1 MASTSDA
8 RVQDTWL
15 RTLWS
20 HHQVE
25 IWWWAFVGVNAW
37 GILMLRE
44 WATVPFHFIWIGLSL
59 IYGWRVWSIRA
70 TGAALGVIV
79 VVTGATLLVDVIS
92 GDQAADELTEIPLM
106 SAVFIAMVLY
116 VRRSDVAQRKI
127 ERVSEHNLALLEE
140 SRRLVQD
147 ASHVLRTP
155 LTIALG
161 HAELLQR
168 TTSDPDAAEDAQ
180 VVVDELHRLKKTT
193 DRLLELAKSEQPDF
207 LYPVETSLGHLV
219 TTTTTRWTGTHS
231 EVRLG
236 QVEDTVAWV
245 DPDRVAEALD
255 EVIGNAI
262 VHTPP
267 GTPILVSAYR
277 EHGYHVISVS
287 DRGPGVP
294 DSAMDGIFDRFAH
307 STDSDHRGVGL
318 GLAIVQ
324 AICEGHGGAVAV
336 HARPGGGSVFELR
349 LPASDEVTADSAPPH
364 PTDEAADG
372 GLLIGPSESGPAG

>member
-1 MASTSDA
+1 MASISD
-8 RVQDTWL
+8 VESQDGWL

-20 HHQVE
+20 SHQVE
-25 IWWWAFVGVNAW
+25 IWWWVFVAVNAW
-37 GILMLRE
+37 GIVMLRE

-70 TGAALGVIV
+70 TAAALAVIV
-79 VVTGATLLVDVIS
+79 VVTGATLLEDVIS

-106 SAVFIAMVLY
+106 SAVFIAMVLF
-116 VRRSDVAQRKI
+116 VRRSEAAQR
-127 ERVSEHNLALLEE
+127 ETQRVSEHNLALLEE

-193 DRLLELAKSEQPDF
+193 DRLLQLAKSEQPDF

-219 TTTTTRWTGTHS
+219 TETTTRWIGTHA

-236 QVEDTVAWV
+236 PVEDTVAWV

-262 VHTPP
+262 VHSPQ
-267 GTPILVSAYR
+267 GTPISVSAHR
-277 EHGYHVISVS
+277 EDGHHVISVS

-294 DSAMDGIFDRFAH
+294 DSVLPGIFERFAH
-307 STDSDHRGVGL
+307 SPDSDHRGVGL

-324 AICEGHGGAVAV
+324 AICEGHGGTVRV
-336 HARPGGGSVFELR
+336 HARPGGGSVFELW
-349 LPASDEVTADSAPPH
+349 LPATDEVTANGGPPAAGVGA
-364 PTDEAADG
+364 TDG
-372 GLLIGPSESGPAG
+372 VLLIAPSGSETAG

>member
-1 MASTSDA
+1 MASTSDG
-8 RVQDTWL
+8 RIRESRL

-20 HHQVE
+20 AHQVE
-25 IWWWAFVGVNAW
+25 FWWWVFVAVNAW

-70 TGAALGVIV
+70 TAAALGVIV
-79 VVTGATLLVDVIS
+79 VVTGAALLADVIS
-92 GDQAADELTEIPLM
+92 GNQAVDELTEIPLM
-106 SAVFIAMVLY
+106 SAVFIAMVFY
-116 VRRSDVAQRKI
+116 VRRSAGAQRET
-127 ERVSEHNLALLEE
+127 ERMSEHNLALLEE

-219 TTTTTRWTGTHS
+219 TTTVTRWTGAHA
-231 EVRLG
+231 EVQLG
-236 QVEDTVAWV
+236 PVEDTVAWV

-267 GTPILVSAYR
+267 GTPISVSAHR
-277 EHGYHVISVS
+277 EDGHHVVAVS

-294 DSAMDGIFDRFAH
+294 DAALPGIFDRFAH
-307 STDSDHRGVGL
+307 STESDHRGVGL

-324 AICEGHGGAVAV
+324 AICERHGGTARVRS
-336 HARPGGGSVFELR
+336 RPGGGSVFELR
-349 LPASDEVTADSAPPH
+349 LPATNKSTANGVLPDATAATDRVLVT
-364 PTDEAADG
+364 
-372 GLLIGPSESGPAG
+372 GPAESGPAG

>member
-1 MASTSDA
+1 MASISDLES
-8 RVQDTWL
+8 RDGRL

-25 IWWWAFVGVNAW
+25 IWWWVFVAINVW
-37 GILMLRE
+37 GIVMLRE

-70 TGAALGVIV
+70 TAAALAAIV
-79 VVTGATLLVDVIS
+79 VVTGAALLDDVIA

-106 SAVFIAMVLY
+106 SAVFIAMVFF
-116 VRRSDVAQRKI
+116 VRRSEAAQRQTQ
-127 ERVSEHNLALLEE
+127 RVSEHNLALLEE

-193 DRLLELAKSEQPDF
+193 DRLLQLAKSEQPDF

-219 TTTTTRWTGTHS
+219 TTTTTRWIGTHS

-236 QVEDTVAWV
+236 SVEDTVAWV

-262 VHTPP
+262 VHSPQ
-267 GTPILVSAYR
+267 GTPISVSARR
-277 EHGYHVISVS
+277 EDGHHLISVS

-294 DSAMDGIFDRFAH
+294 DSVMPGIFERFAH

-318 GLAIVQ
+318 GLAIVR
-324 AICEGHGGAVAV
+324 AICEGHGGSVKV
-336 HARPGGGSVFELR
+336 NARPGGGSVFELR
-349 LPASDEVTADSAPPH
+349 LPVSDDVAANGGPPDATVG
-364 PTDEAADG
+364 PELRV
-372 GLLIGPSESGPAG
+372 LLIEPSDPEPAG

>member
-1 MASTSDA
+1 MGSISDA
-8 RVQDTWL
+8 HARDGRL
-15 RTLWS
+15 SRLLS
-20 HHQVE
+20 GHQVE
-25 IWWWAFVGVNAW
+25 IWWWVFVAVNAW

-59 IYGWRVWSIRA
+59 IYGWRVWSVRA
-70 TGAALGVIV
+70 TAASLAAIV
-79 VVTGATLLVDVIS
+79 VVTGATLLTDVLT

-116 VRRSDVAQRKI
+116 VRRSVAAQRET
-127 ERVSEHNLALLEE
+127 ERVSEHNLALLTE

-168 TTSDPDAAEDAQ
+168 TTSDPDAADDAQ

-193 DRLLELAKSEQPDF
+193 DRLLALAKSEQPDF

-219 TTTTTRWTGTHS
+219 TTTATRWTGTHA

-236 QVEDTVAWV
+236 QVEDAVAWV
-245 DPDRVAEALD
+245 DPDRVVEALD

-262 VHTPP
+262 AHSPQ
-267 GTPILVSAYR
+267 GTPIQVSARR
-277 EHGYHVISVS
+277 EGAHHVISVS

-294 DSAMDGIFDRFAH
+294 DTALPGIFERFAH
-307 STDSDHRGVGL
+307 TTFSDHRGVGL
-318 GLAIVQ
+318 GLAIVR
-324 AICEGHGGAVAV
+324 AICEGHGGTVEV
-336 HARPGGGSVFELR
+336 HPRPGGGSVFEIR
-349 LPASDEVTADSAPPH
+349 LPATREVTASGTAQ
-364 PTDEAADG
+364 DG
-372 GLLIGPSESGPAG
+372 AVGVDTTALTGASGPESAG

>member
-1 MASTSDA
+1 MASTSDG
-8 RVQDTWL
+8 RVREDWL
-15 RTLWS
+15 HTLWE

-25 IWWWAFVGVNAW
+25 IWWWVFVGVNAW

-59 IYGWRVWSIRA
+59 IYGWRVWSVRA
-70 TGAALGVIV
+70 TVAALGVIV
-79 VVTGATLLVDVIS
+79 VVTGATLLTDVIT
-92 GDQAADELTEIPLM
+92 GDQAVDELTEIPLM

-116 VRRSDVAQRKI
+116 VRRSAAAQQQT

-231 EVRLG
+231 EVLLG
-236 QVEDTVAWV
+236 PVEDTVAWV

-267 GTPILVSAYR
+267 GTPITVSAHR
-277 EHGYHVISVS
+277 EDGHHVVAVS

-294 DSAMDGIFDRFAH
+294 PSALPGIFERFAH
-307 STDSDHRGVGL
+307 SPESNHRGVGL

-324 AICEGHGGAVAV
+324 AICERHGGTARVRP
-336 HARPGGGSVFELR
+336 RPGGGSVFELR
-349 LPASDEVTADSAPPH
+349 LPA
-364 PTDEAADG
+364 TDEATANRTLPDDA
-372 GLLIGPSESGPAG
+372 LVTEPSEAGPAG

>member
-1 MASTSDA
+1 MASISDH
-8 RVQDTWL
+8 RVPQDRL
-15 RTLWS
+15 RTLW
-20 HHQVE
+20 HRHQVE
-25 IWWWAFVGVNAW
+25 IWWWVFVGVNAW

-70 TGAALGVIV
+70 TAAALGVIV
-79 VVTGATLLVDVIS
+79 VVTGATLLTDVVT
-92 GDQAADELTEIPLM
+92 GDQAVDELTEIPLM
-106 SAVFIAMVLY
+106 AAVFIAMVLF
-116 VRRSDVAQRKI
+116 VRRSATAQRQT
-127 ERVSEHNLALLEE
+127 ELVSEHNLALLEE

-207 LYPVETSLGHLV
+207 LYRVETSLGHLV
-219 TTTTTRWTGTHS
+219 ETTATRWTGTHS
-231 EVRLG
+231 EVQLG
-236 QVEDTVAWV
+236 PVEDTVAWV

-267 GTPILVSAYR
+267 GTAISVSA
-277 EHGYHVISVS
+277 HGEDGQHVIAVS

-294 DSAMDGIFDRFAH
+294 LEALPGIFDRFAH
-307 STDSDHRGVGL
+307 STESDHRGVGL

-324 AICEGHGGAVAV
+324 AICERHGGVAV
-336 HARPGGGSVFELR
+336 VRPRPGGGSVFELR
-349 LPASDEVTADSAPPH
+349 LPADVAVDGARVLR
-364 PTDEAADG
+364 DEAVAAADPA
-372 GLLIGPSESGPAG
+372 LVTEPSEVGPAG